1 MLIFRSDNLNRLSRL
16 RHLALI
22 DCSMPALSQS
32 IRLPLL
38 SQLYL
43 MGNDLEQIQLGSF
56 VGMPMLE
63 MLDLSGNR
71 ISALSTGAFIYLKVE
86 LRDPERGRIR

>member
-1 MLIFRSDNLNRLSRL
+1 
-16 RHLALI
+16 
-22 DCSMPALSQS
+22 MPALSQS

-43 MGNDLEQIQLGSF
+43 MGNELEQIQLGSF

-71 ISALSTGAFIYLKVE
+71 ISALSTGAFIYLKV
-86 LRDPERGRIR
+86 LQPFRVFQNF